1 MKRRMSLLCFVT
13 WAALAAPSRAENYAP
28 RIAERHGDFTLPAI
42 SDGKSVSLSQF
53 RGKKVLLIQFAS
65 W

>member
-1 MKRRMSLLCFVT
+1 MKTRMSLLCLVT
-13 WAALAAPSRAENYAP
+13 WAVLATPARAENYAP

-42 SDGKSVSLSQF
+42 SDGKPVSLAQF
-53 RGKKVLLIQFAS
+53 HGKKVLLIQFAS